1 MEAFSEETALVTTRH
16 IQPDILG
23 FGLPFSVEET
33 TYSEQTEQEIHYT
46 EEQALALAK
55 LHSLQA
61 LFNVYPDAA
70 FVAQKEDIS
79 VENNSLY
86 YRVVYTIVAN
96 ICAE

>member
-1 MEAFSEETALVTTRH
+1 M
-16 IQPDILG
+16 
-23 FGLPFSVEET
+23 GLCFPVSVEET